1 MDIIEAKC
9 ILQDQSDNG
18 FVSQRSFGNR
28 CLMWSKDSLAH
39 EALRV
44 LLAASVM
51 PEHPSDEL
59 LNAMSQFYGDRRDYN
74 AKRYEALRA
83 ALTTPPKPKMKTVW
97 KYSYT
102 FMDVNH
108 VEEYSVEADA
118 NHYHKDVI
126 RYAKSNKYSNVSP
139 IWSEEVEDK

>member
-18 FVSQRSFGNR
+18 FVSPRSFGYR
-28 CLMWSKDSLAH
+28 CLMWSKDSTAH
-39 EALRV
+39 EALKV

-51 PEHPSDEL
+51 PEHPNDEL

-97 KYSYT
+97 KFSYT
-102 FMDVNH
+102 FQDINRVDIH
-108 VEEYSVEADA
+108 YSEADA
-118 NHYHKDVI
+118 NYSRNDII
-126 RYAKSNKYSNVSP
+126 RYGQSNKYSNISP